1 MKNLLTNFF
10 KKETPEL
17 AIVEPVKM
25 GPQHMHT
32 WVLTAQTFAPPISLN
47 IKDSNISDTAF
58 LEKASFGVTTLLWEC
73 DKCSATKKEEMLGS
87 ENDTLEELVKKVK
100 LTGPQYIERDGET
113 YIFNKYIPITSY
125 PGNIPI
131 R

>member
-1 MKNLLTNFF
+1 MIKILTKLFH
-10 KKETPEL
+10 KETPKL
-17 AIVEPVKM
+17 AIVEPAKT

-32 WVLTAQTFAPPISLN
+32 WVLTAQTFAPPVTLN
-47 IKDSNISDTAF
+47 VTNSAINDTAF

-73 DKCSATKKEEMLGS
+73 DRCSVTKKEEMLGS
-87 ENDTLEELVKKVK
+87 ESDTLEELVKKVK
-100 LTGPQYIERDGET
+100 MTGPQFIERDGET
-113 YIFNKYIPITSY
+113 YVFNKWVPVASI